1 MQAFALS
8 GAIKVAKS
16 LRQSAHLFFKTGSIR
31 ATSHGSGGVLRFFH
45 PRKSFLA
52 IGRSKLNAELII
64 TVVVAIVAIAAV
76 FWALSYR
83 KTAQLLTEEA
93 RRDAQRIIA
102 DAQKSADSQAK
113 EAVLEAKERALQAST
128 DFEKE
133 ARERR
138 EELKVSERRL
148 QQKEENVDKKLQQL
162 EKREQEVEKR
172 DRGIGDRET
181 QLNTREMELTG
192 LIEEQRHKLE
202 QVAGLTV
209 DQAKA
214 QLIQGIEHEAKLEA
228 AQMMKR
234 IETEATELG
243 HIKAQKIIGMAIQRM
258 ASDYV
263 AENTVSVVDL
273 PSEDM
278 KGRIIGREGRNI
290 RALELATGVDLIVDD
305 TPEAV
310 ILSGFDPIRREVAKI
325 SLERLMADG
334 RIHPARIEEVVEKVR
349 IELEEKLFE
358 EGEAAA
364 FSIGITDIHPEVL
377 KLLGRLRY
385 RTSYGQNVL
394 MHSLEVAQL
403 AALMAVELGVNS
415 EIAKRGGLLHDIGKA
430 IDREMEG
437 THLELGRQVL
447 EKYGERREIIHAME
461 CHHGDYDPTTVEAVL
476 VNAADALS
484 AARPGA
490 RREILENYVHRLE
503 RLEAIADNFEG
514 VTKAFAIQA
523 GRELRIIVNAEK
535 LSDEQS
541 IWLSK
546 DVARRIESE
555 LQYPGQIKV
564 TVIRETRAVDFA
576 K

>member
-1 MQAFALS
+1 LNIIQVLIA
-8 GAIKVAKS
+8 V
-16 LRQSAHLFFKTGSIR
+16 
-31 ATSHGSGGVLRFFH
+31 GVGIV
-45 PRKSFLA
+45 LA
-52 IGRSKLNAELII
+52 IALALIWATVSRKRAE
-64 TVVVAIVAIAAV
+64 
-76 FWALSYR
+76 
-83 KTAQLLTEEA
+83 AQQEEA
-93 RRDAQRIIA
+93 RRTAERIIN
-102 DAQKSADSQAK
+102 DANKQAASRVK
-113 EAVLEAKERALQAST
+113 EADLEAKEKLLQMRSEFDKQAQQ
-128 DFEKE
+128 
-133 ARERR
+133 RR
-138 EELKVSERRL
+138 EEIKVVERRL
-148 QQKEENVDKKLQQL
+148 QQKEENLDKKTQQIDS
-162 EKREQEVEKR
+162 RMAEVEKR
-172 DRGIGDRET
+172 DRSLNDREKRVEGKET
-181 QLNTREMELTG
+181 EL
-192 LIEEQRHKLE
+192 EELVEAQRHKLE

-209 DQAKA
+209 EEAKRE
-214 QLIQGIEHEAKLEA
+214 LIRGIENEAKLEA
-228 AQMMKR
+228 ANIMKR
-234 IETEATELG
+234 IESEATELG
-243 HIKAQKIIGMAIQRM
+243 NQKAKKILGMAIQRM

-310 ILSGFDPIRREVAKI
+310 ILSGFDPIRREIARI
-325 SLERLMADG
+325 SLERLMQDG
-334 RIHPARIEEVVEKVR
+334 RIHPARIEELVDKVR
-349 IELEEKLFE
+349 QELDQKLFE

-364 FSIGITDIHPEVL
+364 FSLGITDIHPEVL

-403 AALMAVELGVNS
+403 AALMAVELGVDDS
-415 EIAKRGGLLHDIGKA
+415 IAKRGGLLHDIGKA

-447 EKYGERREIIHAME
+447 DKYGEKREIIHAME

-503 RLEAIADNFEG
+503 RLEAIANQMEG
-514 VTKAFAIQA
+514 VSKSFAIQA
-523 GRELRIIVNAEK
+523 GRELRIIVNSEK
-535 LSDEQS
+535 ISDEQS

-546 DVARRIESE
+546 DVARKIESE

-564 TVIRETRAVDFA
+564 TVIREMRTVEYA

>member
-1 MQAFALS
+1 MNIIQIVIAIGAGIAIAVVLS
-8 GAIKVAKS
+8 LIWAAVYRKRAHAQ
-16 LRQSAHLFFKTGSIR
+16 LAEARQSG
-31 ATSHGSGGVLRFFH
+31 
-45 PRKSFLA
+45 
-52 IGRSKLNAELII
+52 E
-64 TVVVAIVAIAAV
+64 
-76 FWALSYR
+76 
-83 KTAQLLTEEA
+83 
-93 RRDAQRIIA
+93 RIIE
-102 DAQKSADSQAK
+102 DARKQASARVK
-113 EAVLEAKERALQAST
+113 EADLEAKEKLLQMRSEF
-128 DFEKE
+128 DRQSQKSRDEIKS
-133 ARERR
+133 
-138 EELKVSERRL
+138 VERRL
-148 QQKEENVDKKLQQL
+148 QQKEETLDKKTQQIDS
-162 EKREQEVEKR
+162 RIAEVEKR
-172 DRGIGDRET
+172 DRAVGDREKRVEAKET
-181 QLNTREMELTG
+181 ELDA
-192 LIEEQRHKLE
+192 LVEEQRHKLE
-202 QVAGLTV
+202 QVAGLTA
-209 DQAKA
+209 DEAKRE
-214 QLIQGIEHEAKLEA
+214 LIRGIENEAKLEA
-228 AQMMKR
+228 ANIIKR
-234 IETEATELG
+234 IESEATELG
-243 HIKAQKIIGMAIQRM
+243 NQKAKKILGMAIQRM

-310 ILSGFDPIRREVAKI
+310 ILSGFDPIRREIARI
-325 SLERLMADG
+325 SLERLMQDG
-334 RIHPARIEEVVEKVR
+334 RIHPARIEELVEKVR
-349 IELEEKLFE
+349 QELDQKLFE

-364 FSIGITDIHPEVL
+364 FSLGLTDINPEVL

-394 MHSLEVAQL
+394 VHSLEVAQL
-403 AALMAVELGVNS
+403 AALMAVELGVNDT
-415 EIAKRGGLLHDIGKA
+415 IAKRGGLLHDIGKA

-447 EKYGERREIIHAME
+447 EKYGEKREIIHAME

-503 RLEAIADNFEG
+503 RLEAIANQMDG
-514 VTKAFAIQA
+514 VSKSFAIQA

-535 LSDEQS
+535 ITDEQS

-546 DVARRIESE
+546 DVARKIESE

-564 TVIRETRAVDFA
+564 TVIREMRATEYA

>member
-1 MQAFALS
+1 LSINSYVIAVLIGIVGAF
-8 GAIKVAKS
+8 
-16 LRQSAHLFFKTGSIR
+16 
-31 ATSHGSGGVLRFFH
+31 VL
-45 PRKSFLA
+45 
-52 IGRSKLNAELII
+52 
-64 TVVVAIVAIAAV
+64 AAV
-76 FWALSYR
+76 WAVISR
-83 KTAQLLTEEA
+83 KRGAALLDEA
-93 RRDAQRIIA
+93 RRNADRILEDAR
-102 DAQKSADSQAK
+102 KSAESKSK
-113 EAVLEAKERALQAST
+113 EADLEVKEKLLQMRS
-128 DFEKE
+128 DFDRKSQQ
-133 ARERR
+133 RND
-138 EELKVSERRL
+138 ELKVSERRL
-148 QQKEENVDKKLQQL
+148 QQKEENLDKKTQQL
-162 EKREQEVEKR
+162 DTRMAEVEKR
-172 DRGIGDRET
+172 DKAIGEREKT
-181 QLNTREMELTG
+181 LEKREGELG
-192 LIEEQRHKLE
+192 ELIEAQRHKLE
-202 QVAGLTV
+202 QVAGLTMEE
-209 DQAKA
+209 AKRE
-214 QLIQGIEHEAKLEA
+214 LIRGIENDAKLEA
-228 AQMMKR
+228 AQIIKR
-234 IETEATELG
+234 IETEANEQG
-243 HIKAQKIIGMAIQRM
+243 HLKARKILGMAIQRM

-310 ILSGFDPIRREVAKI
+310 ILSGFDPIRREIARI
-325 SLERLMADG
+325 SLERLMQDG
-334 RIHPARIEEVVEKVR
+334 RIHPARIEELVEKVR
-349 IELEEKLFE
+349 QELDQKLFE

-364 FSIGITDIHPEVL
+364 FSLGITDIHPEVL
-377 KLLGRLRY
+377 RLLGRLRY

-403 AALMAVELGVNS
+403 AALMAIELGVNDT
-415 EIAKRGGLLHDIGKA
+415 IAKRGGLLHDIGKA

-447 EKYGERREIIHAME
+447 EKYDEKREIIHAME

-503 RLEAIADNFEG
+503 RLESIANSMDG
-514 VTKAFAIQA
+514 VSKSFAIQA

-535 LSDEQS
+535 ITDEQS

-546 DVARRIESE
+546 DVARKIEAE

-564 TVIRETRAVDFA
+564 TVIREMRAVDYA

>member
-1 MQAFALS
+1 L
-8 GAIKVAKS
+8 GI
-16 LRQSAHLFFKTGSIR
+16 TE
-31 ATSHGSGGVLRFFH
+31 VL
-45 PRKSFLA
+45 
-52 IGRSKLNAELII
+52 
-64 TVVVAIVAIAAV
+64 IAAGV
-76 FWALSYR
+76 GIVLAVILALVWAAISR
-83 KTAQLLTEEA
+83 KRTTAQVEETRHAAERILEDANKQAAA
-93 RRDAQRIIA
+93 RV
-102 DAQKSADSQAK
+102 K
-113 EAVLEAKERALQAST
+113 EADLEAKEKLLQMRS
-128 DFEKE
+128 DFDRKSQQSRDEIKAVEK
-133 ARERR
+133 
-138 EELKVSERRL
+138 RL
-148 QQKEENVDKKLQQL
+148 QQKEEGLDKKTQQVESRIAEVEARDRSL
-162 EKREQEVEKR
+162 NGREKRVEE
-172 DRGIGDRET
+172 RET
-181 QLNTREMELTG
+181 ELG
-192 LIEEQRHKLE
+192 ELIEAQRHRLE
-202 QVAGLTV
+202 QVAGLTA
-209 DQAKA
+209 DEAKRE
-214 QLIQGIEHEAKLEA
+214 LIRGIENEAKLEA
-228 AQMMKR
+228 AHIMKR
-234 IETEATELG
+234 IETEAAELG
-243 HIKAQKIIGMAIQRM
+243 NQKAKKILGMAIQRM

-310 ILSGFDPIRREVAKI
+310 ILSGFDPIRREVARI
-325 SLERLMADG
+325 SLERLMQDG
-334 RIHPARIEEVVEKVR
+334 RIHPARIEELVEKVR
-349 IELEEKLFE
+349 QELDQKLFE

-364 FSIGITDIHPEVL
+364 FSLGITDVHPEVL

-394 MHSLEVAQL
+394 VHSLEVAQL
-403 AALMAVELGVNS
+403 AALMAVELGVNDT
-415 EIAKRGGLLHDIGKA
+415 IAKRGGLLHDIGKA

-447 EKYGERREIIHAME
+447 EKYGEKREIIHAME

-503 RLEAIADNFEG
+503 RLESIANQMEG
-514 VTKAFAIQA
+514 VSKSFAIQA
-523 GRELRIIVNAEK
+523 GRELRIIVNSEK
-535 LSDEQS
+535 ISDEQS

-546 DVARRIESE
+546 DVARKIESE

-564 TVIRETRAVDFA
+564 TVIREMRATEYA

>member
-1 MQAFALS
+1 MNDIVIS
-8 GAIKVAKS
+8 V
-16 LRQSAHLFFKTGSIR
+16 
-31 ATSHGSGGVLRFFH
+31 
-45 PRKSFLA
+45 A
-52 IGRSKLNAELII
+52 IG
-64 TVVVAIVAIAAV
+64 VVGAV
-76 FWALSYR
+76 VLAVLWSMVYR
-83 KTAQLLTEEA
+83 KRAEAQLEES
-93 RRDAQRIIA
+93 RRTAQRILE
-102 DAQKSADSQAK
+102 DANKSAASRVK
-113 EAVLEAKERALQAST
+113 EADLEAKEKMLSLRTEFDKQSQLR
-128 DFEKE
+128 K
-133 ARERR
+133 
-138 EELKVSERRL
+138 EELKVAEKRL
-148 QQKEENVDKKLQQL
+148 QQKEENVDKKTQQIDS
-162 EKREQEVEKR
+162 RIGEVEKR
-172 DRGIGDRET
+172 DRGVGEREKKVEDRE
-181 QLNTREMELTG
+181 NELST
-192 LIEEQRHKLE
+192 LISDQRHKLE
-202 QVAGLTV
+202 QVAGLTA
-209 DQAKA
+209 DQAKSD
-214 QLIQGIEHEAKLEA
+214 LIRGIENEAKLEA
-228 AQMMKR
+228 ANIIKR
-234 IETEATELG
+234 IESEATEFG
-243 HIKAQKIIGMAIQRM
+243 QVRAQKILGMAIQRM

-310 ILSGFDPIRREVAKI
+310 ILSGFDPIRREIARI
-325 SLERLMADG
+325 SLERLMQDG
-334 RIHPARIEEVVEKVR
+334 RIHPARIEELVEKVR
-349 IELEEKLFE
+349 GELDQKLFE

-364 FSIGITDIHPEVL
+364 FSLGITDIHPEVL

-394 MHSLEVAQL
+394 VHSLEVSQL
-403 AALMAVELGVNS
+403 AALMAVELGVNDT
-415 EIAKRGGLLHDIGKA
+415 IAKRGGLLHDIGKA

-447 EKYGERREIIHAME
+447 EKYGEKREIIHAME

-503 RLEAIADNFEG
+503 RLEAIANSMEG
-514 VTKAFAIQA
+514 VHKSFAIQA

-535 LSDEQS
+535 ITDEQS

-546 DVARRIESE
+546 DVARKIEAE

-564 TVIRETRAVDFA
+564 TVIREMRTVEYA

>member
-1 MQAFALS
+1 VVIGVVGALALAWLWRVVYFKRAQAVLDE
-8 GAIKVAKS
+8 AKRNGDR
-16 LRQSAHLFFKTGSIR
+16 LMEDA
-31 ATSHGSGGVLRFFH
+31 
-45 PRKSFLA
+45 RKQ
-52 IGRSKLNAELII
+52 AESR
-64 TVVVAIVAIAAV
+64 V
-76 FWALSYR
+76 
-83 KTAQLLTEEA
+83 
-93 RRDAQRIIA
+93 
-102 DAQKSADSQAK
+102 K
-113 EAVLEAKERALQAST
+113 EADLEAKEKRLQAQS
-128 DFEKE
+128 DFDRQ
-133 ARERR
+133 AQQRR
-138 EELKVSERRL
+138 EEMKNSERRL
-148 QQKEENVDKKLQQL
+148 QQKEENLDKKTQQV
-162 EKREQEVEKR
+162 ESRTAEVEKR
-172 DRGIGDRET
+172 DRSLNDREKSVEK
-181 QLNTREMELTG
+181 REGELTAV
-192 LIEEQRHKLE
+192 IEEQRHKLE
-202 QVAGLTV
+202 QISGLTV
-209 DQAKA
+209 DQAK
-214 QLIQGIEHEAKLEA
+214 LELTRGIENEAKLEA
-228 AQMMKR
+228 AQIVKR

-243 HIKAQKIIGMAIQRM
+243 NLKARKILGMAIQRM

-310 ILSGFDPIRREVAKI
+310 ILSGFDPIRREIARI
-325 SLERLMADG
+325 SLERLMQDG
-334 RIHPARIEEVVEKVR
+334 RIHPARIEELVDKVR
-349 IELEEKLFE
+349 QELDQKLFE

-364 FSIGITDIHPEVL
+364 FSLGITDLHPEVL

-394 MHSLEVAQL
+394 VHSLEVAQL
-403 AALMAVELGVNS
+403 AALMAVELGVNDG
-415 EIAKRGGLLHDIGKA
+415 IAKRGGLLHDIGKA

-447 EKYGERREIIHAME
+447 DKYGEKREIIHAME
-461 CHHGDYDPTTVEAVL
+461 CHHGDYDPTTVEAIL

-503 RLEAIADNFEG
+503 RLESIANQMEG
-514 VTKAFAIQA
+514 VSKSFAIQA

-535 LSDEQS
+535 IGDEQA

-546 DVARRIESE
+546 DVARKIESE

-564 TVIRETRAVDFA
+564 TVIREMRAVDYA

>member
-1 MQAFALS
+1 L
-8 GAIKVAKS
+8 G
-16 LRQSAHLFFKTGSIR
+16 
-31 ATSHGSGGVLRFFH
+31 
-45 PRKSFLA
+45 
-52 IGRSKLNAELII
+52 I
-64 TVVVAIVAIAAV
+64 TEILIAAGV
-76 FWALSYR
+76 GIVLAVVLALIWAAISR
-83 KTAQLLTEEA
+83 KRTTAQVEETRHAAERILEDANKQAAA
-93 RRDAQRIIA
+93 RV
-102 DAQKSADSQAK
+102 K
-113 EAVLEAKERALQAST
+113 EADLEAKEKLLQMRS
-128 DFEKE
+128 DFDRKSQQSRDEIKAVEK
-133 ARERR
+133 
-138 EELKVSERRL
+138 RL
-148 QQKEENVDKKLQQL
+148 QQKEEGLDKKTQQVESRIAEVEARDRNL
-162 EKREQEVEKR
+162 NGREKRVEE
-172 DRGIGDRET
+172 RET
-181 QLNTREMELTG
+181 ELDE
-192 LIEEQRHKLE
+192 LIEAQRHRLE
-202 QVAGLTV
+202 QVAGLTA
-209 DQAKA
+209 DEAKRE
-214 QLIQGIEHEAKLEA
+214 LIRGIENEAKLEA
-228 AQMMKR
+228 AHIMKR
-234 IETEATELG
+234 IETEAAELG
-243 HIKAQKIIGMAIQRM
+243 NQKAKKILGMAIQRM

-310 ILSGFDPIRREVAKI
+310 ILSGFDPIRREVARI
-325 SLERLMADG
+325 SLERLMQDG
-334 RIHPARIEEVVEKVR
+334 RIHPARIEELVEKVR
-349 IELEEKLFE
+349 QELDQKLFE

-364 FSIGITDIHPEVL
+364 FSLGITDVHPEVL

-394 MHSLEVAQL
+394 VHSLEVAQL
-403 AALMAVELGVNS
+403 AALMAVELGVNDT
-415 EIAKRGGLLHDIGKA
+415 IAKRGGLLHDIGKA

-447 EKYGERREIIHAME
+447 EKYGEKREIIHAME

-503 RLEAIADNFEG
+503 RLESIANQMEG
-514 VTKAFAIQA
+514 VSKSFAIQA
-523 GRELRIIVNAEK
+523 GRELRIIVNSEK
-535 LSDEQS
+535 ISDEQS

-546 DVARRIESE
+546 DVARKIESE

-564 TVIRETRAVDFA
+564 TVIREMRATEYA

>member
-1 MQAFALS
+1 MTILIAVLIGVGAVILGALW
-8 GAIKVAKS
+8 
-16 LRQSAHLFFKTGSIR
+16 
-31 ATSHGSGGVLRFFH
+31 GV
-45 PRKSFLA
+45 
-52 IGRSKLNAELII
+52 
-64 TVVVAIVAIAAV
+64 V
-76 FWALSYR
+76 YR
-83 KTAQLLTEEA
+83 KRAEVQLAEA
-93 RRDAQRIIA
+93 RRTAERILEDAR
-102 DAQKSADSQAK
+102 KSAESKVK
-113 EAVLEAKERALQAST
+113 EADLEAKEKLLSMRSEFDRQSQVRK
-128 DFEKE
+128 DEIKVVEK
-133 ARERR
+133 
-138 EELKVSERRL
+138 RL
-148 QQKEENVDKKLQQL
+148 QQKEETLDKRTQQV
-162 EKREQEVEKR
+162 ESRSGEIEKR
-172 DRGIGDRET
+172 DRSLGDREKAVEG
-181 QLNTREMELTG
+181 RETELSAV
-192 LIEEQRHKLE
+192 IEDQRHKLE
-202 QVAGLTV
+202 QISGLTV
-209 DQAKA
+209 EQAKTE
-214 QLIQGIEHEAKLEA
+214 LIRGIENEAKIDA
-228 AQMMKR
+228 AHIIKR
-234 IETEATELG
+234 IETEAVELG
-243 HIKAQKIIGMAIQRM
+243 TQKARKILGMAIQRM

-310 ILSGFDPIRREVAKI
+310 ILSGFDPIRREIARI
-325 SLERLMADG
+325 SLERLMQDG
-334 RIHPARIEEVVEKVR
+334 RIHPARIEELVEKVR
-349 IELEEKLFE
+349 QELDQKLFE

-364 FSIGITDIHPEVL
+364 FSLGITDIHPEVL

-394 MHSLEVAQL
+394 VHSLEVSQL
-403 AALMAVELGVNS
+403 AALMAVELGVNDT
-415 EIAKRGGLLHDIGKA
+415 IAKRGGLLHDIGKA

-447 EKYGERREIIHAME
+447 EKYGEKREIIHAME

-503 RLEAIADNFEG
+503 RLEGIANAMEG
-514 VTKAFAIQA
+514 VQKSFAIQA

-535 LSDEQS
+535 ITDEQS

-546 DVARRIESE
+546 DVARKIESE

-564 TVIRETRAVDFA
+564 TVIREMRAVDYA

>member
-1 MQAFALS
+1 MNLLQVVIAVGVGIVLAVALALS
-8 GAIKVAKS
+8 WAAI
-16 LRQSAHLFFKTGSIR
+16 
-31 ATSHGSGGVLRFFH
+31 
-45 PRKSFLA
+45 
-52 IGRSKLNAELII
+52 
-64 TVVVAIVAIAAV
+64 
-76 FWALSYR
+76 YR
-83 KTAQLLTEEA
+83 KRAQAQVDEA
-93 RRDAQRIIA
+93 KA
-102 DAQKSADSQAK
+102 SADRIVNDATKQAASRVK
-113 EAVLEAKERALQAST
+113 EADLEAKEKLLQMRSEFDKQAQV
-128 DFEKE
+128 
-133 ARERR
+133 RR
-138 EELKVSERRL
+138 EEMKNSERRL
-148 QQKEENVDKKLQQL
+148 QQKEENLDKKTQQV
-162 EKREQEVEKR
+162 ESRIAEVEKR
-172 DRGIGDRET
+172 DRSLNDREKRVEA
-181 QLNTREMELTG
+181 RETELDD
-192 LIEEQRHKLE
+192 LIEAQRHKLE

-209 DQAKA
+209 EEAKRE
-214 QLIQGIEHEAKLEA
+214 LIRGIENEARLEA
-228 AQMMKR
+228 ANIMKR
-234 IETEATELG
+234 IESEATELG
-243 HIKAQKIIGMAIQRM
+243 NQKAKKILGMAIQRM

-310 ILSGFDPIRREVAKI
+310 ILSGFDPIRREIARI
-325 SLERLMADG
+325 SLERLMQDG
-334 RIHPARIEEVVEKVR
+334 RIHPARIEELVEKVR
-349 IELEEKLFE
+349 QELDQKLFE

-364 FSIGITDIHPEVL
+364 FSIGITDLHPELL

-394 MHSLEVAQL
+394 VHSLEVAQL
-403 AALMAVELGVNS
+403 AALMAVELGVNDT
-415 EIAKRGGLLHDIGKA
+415 IAKRGGLLHDIGKA

-447 EKYGERREIIHAME
+447 EKYGEKRDIIHAME

-503 RLEAIADNFEG
+503 RLESIANSMDG
-514 VTKAFAIQA
+514 VSKSFAIQA
-523 GRELRIIVNAEK
+523 GRELRIIVNSEK
-535 LSDEQS
+535 ITDEQS

-546 DVARRIESE
+546 DVARKIESE

-564 TVIRETRAVDFA
+564 TVIREMRATEYA

>member
-1 MQAFALS
+1 MDIIQIL
-8 GAIKVAKS
+8 I
-16 LRQSAHLFFKTGSIR
+16 
-31 ATSHGSGGVLRFFH
+31 
-45 PRKSFLA
+45 A
-52 IGRSKLNAELII
+52 IGVGLALA
-64 TVVVAIVAIAAV
+64 VVLALVWSAI
-76 FWALSYR
+76 YR
-83 KTAQLLTEEA
+83 KRAEAQVAEA
-93 RRDAQRIIA
+93 RVTADRIVDDA
-102 DAQKSADSQAK
+102 KKQAASHVK
-113 EAVLEAKERALQAST
+113 EADLEAKEKLLQMRSEFDKQAQQ
-128 DFEKE
+128 
-133 ARERR
+133 RR
-138 EELKVSERRL
+138 EEIKVVERRL
-148 QQKEENVDKKLQQL
+148 QQKEEALDKKTSQV
-162 EKREQEVEKR
+162 ESRIAEVEKR
-172 DRGIGDRET
+172 DKAIDQREKSVSAKE
-181 QLNTREMELTG
+181 NELQE
-192 LIEEQRHKLE
+192 LIEAQRHKLE

-209 DQAKA
+209 EEAKRE
-214 QLIQGIEHEAKLEA
+214 LIRGIENEAKLEA
-228 AQMMKR
+228 ANIMKR
-234 IETEATELG
+234 IESEATELG
-243 HIKAQKIIGMAIQRM
+243 NQKAKKILGMAIQRM

-310 ILSGFDPIRREVAKI
+310 ILSGFDPIRREIARI
-325 SLERLMADG
+325 SLERLMQDG
-334 RIHPARIEEVVEKVR
+334 RIHPARIEELVEKVR
-349 IELEEKLFE
+349 QELDQKLFE

-364 FSIGITDIHPEVL
+364 FSLGITDVHPEVL

-394 MHSLEVAQL
+394 VHSLEVAQL
-403 AALMAVELGVNS
+403 AALMAVELGVNDT
-415 EIAKRGGLLHDIGKA
+415 IAKRGGLLHDIGKA

-447 EKYGERREIIHAME
+447 EKYGEKREVIHAME

-503 RLEAIADNFEG
+503 RLESIANSMDG
-514 VTKAFAIQA
+514 VSKSFAIQA
-523 GRELRIIVNAEK
+523 GRELRIIVNSEK
-535 LSDEQS
+535 ITDEQS

-546 DVARRIESE
+546 DVARKIESE

-564 TVIRETRAVDFA
+564 TVIREMRATEYA

>member
-1 MQAFALS
+1 LIEILMAVVIGVV
-8 GAIKVAKS
+8 GAVI
-16 LRQSAHLFFKTGSIR
+16 
-31 ATSHGSGGVLRFFH
+31 
-45 PRKSFLA
+45 LA
-52 IGRSKLNAELII
+52 GI
-64 TVVVAIVAIAAV
+64 
-76 FWALSYR
+76 WALVYR
-83 KTAQLLTEEA
+83 KRGEAQIQESRRTAE
-93 RRDAQRIIA
+93 RIIE
-102 DAQKSADSQAK
+102 DSQKSAAARLK
-113 EAVLEAKERALQAST
+113 EAELETKEKLLQMRSEFDRQAQQ
-128 DFEKE
+128 
-133 ARERR
+133 RR
-138 EELKVSERRL
+138 EEMKNSERRL
-148 QQKEENVDKKLQQL
+148 QQKEENLDKKTQQL
-162 EKREQEVEKR
+162 DSRMAEVESR
-172 DRGIGDRET
+172 DRGIA
-181 QLNTREMELTG
+181 TREKQVELREEELVK
-192 LIEEQRHKLE
+192 LIEDQRHKLE
-202 QVAGLTV
+202 QISGLTV
-209 DQAKA
+209 EQAKLE
-214 QLIQGIEHEAKLEA
+214 LIRGIENEAKLEA
-228 AQMMKR
+228 AHIIKR

-243 HIKAQKIIGMAIQRM
+243 NQRARKILGMAIQRM

-310 ILSGFDPIRREVAKI
+310 ILSGFDPIRREVARI
-325 SLERLMADG
+325 SLERLMQDG
-334 RIHPARIEEVVEKVR
+334 RIHPARIEELVEKVR
-349 IELEEKLFE
+349 QELDQKLFE

-364 FSIGITDIHPEVL
+364 FSLGITDIHPEVL
-377 KLLGRLRY
+377 RLLGRLRY

-403 AALMAVELGVNS
+403 AALMAVELGVNDT
-415 EIAKRGGLLHDIGKA
+415 IAKRGGLLHDIGKA

-447 EKYGERREIIHAME
+447 DKYGEKRDIIHAME

-503 RLEAIADNFEG
+503 RLESIANSMEG
-514 VTKAFAIQA
+514 VSKSFAIQA

-535 LSDEQS
+535 ISDEQS

-546 DVARRIESE
+546 DVARKIESE

-564 TVIRETRAVDFA
+564 TVIREMRAVDYA

>member
-1 MQAFALS
+1 VNTTET
-8 GAIKVAKS
+8 IV
-16 LRQSAHLFFKTGSIR
+16 I
-31 ATSHGSGGVLRFFH
+31 
-45 PRKSFLA
+45 
-52 IGRSKLNAELII
+52 II
-64 TVVVAIVAIAAV
+64 TGALIGAVALAALWRIV
-76 FWALSYR
+76 YR
-83 KTAQLLTEEA
+83 KRAETQLEEA
-93 RRDAQRIIA
+93 RRNADRIIEDGRKA
-102 DAQKSADSQAK
+102 AEAKVK
-113 EAVLEAKERALQAST
+113 EADLEAKEKLLQMRS
-128 DFEKE
+128 DFDRQ
-133 ARERR
+133 AQQRR
-138 EELKVSERRL
+138 EEMKNSERRL
-148 QQKEENVDKKLQQL
+148 QQKEENLDRKTQQIEGRL
-162 EKREQEVEKR
+162 AEVEKR
-172 DRGIGDRET
+172 DRAIGDREKGVE
-181 QLNTREMELTG
+181 QRESELTA
-192 LIEEQRHKLE
+192 LIEDQRRKLE
-202 QVAGLTV
+202 QISGLTV
-209 DQAKA
+209 EQAK
-214 QLIQGIEHEAKLEA
+214 QELIRGIENEAKLEA
-228 AQMMKR
+228 AQIIKR
-234 IETEATELG
+234 IETEAVELG
-243 HIKAQKIIGMAIQRM
+243 NQKARKILGMAMQRM

-310 ILSGFDPIRREVAKI
+310 ILSGFDPIRREIARI
-325 SLERLMADG
+325 SLERLMQDG
-334 RIHPARIEEVVEKVR
+334 RIHPARIEELVDKVR
-349 IELEEKLFE
+349 QELDQKLFE

-364 FSIGITDIHPEVL
+364 FSLGITDIHPEVL

-394 MHSLEVAQL
+394 VHSLEVAQL
-403 AALMAVELGVNS
+403 AALMAVELGVNDT
-415 EIAKRGGLLHDIGKA
+415 IAKRGGLLHDIGKA

-447 EKYGERREIIHAME
+447 DKYGEKREIIHAME

-503 RLEAIADNFEG
+503 RLEGIANAMDG
-514 VTKAFAIQA
+514 VSKSFAIQA

-535 LSDEQS
+535 IGDEQA

-546 DVARRIESE
+546 DVARKIESE

-564 TVIRETRAVDFA
+564 TVIREMRAVDYA

>member
-1 MQAFALS
+1 LDFTVQVLIAVGAGIVLAVVLAL
-8 GAIKVAKS
+8 VW
-16 LRQSAHLFFKTGSIR
+16 
-31 ATSHGSGGVLRFFH
+31 ATIN
-45 PRKSFLA
+45 RK
-52 IGRSKLNAELII
+52 R
-64 TVVVAIVAIAAV
+64 VD
-76 FWALSYR
+76 
-83 KTAQLLTEEA
+83 AQLSEA
-93 RRDAQRIIA
+93 KASAERLIEDA
-102 DAQKSADSQAK
+102 KKQAASRVK
-113 EAVLEAKERALQAST
+113 EADLEAKEKLLQMRS
-128 DFEKE
+128 DFDKQ
-133 ARERR
+133 AQQRR
-138 EELKVSERRL
+138 DEIKVVERRL
-148 QQKEENVDKKLQQL
+148 QQKEEALDKKTLQV
-162 EKREQEVEKR
+162 ESRVAEVEKR
-172 DRGIGDRET
+172 DRSLNDREKRVEG
-181 QLNTREMELTG
+181 RETELDE
-192 LIEEQRHKLE
+192 LVEAQRHKLE

-209 DQAKA
+209 EEAKRE
-214 QLIQGIEHEAKLEA
+214 LIRGIENEARLEA
-228 AQMMKR
+228 ANIMKR
-234 IETEATELG
+234 IESEATELG
-243 HIKAQKIIGMAIQRM
+243 NQKAKKILGMAIQRM

-310 ILSGFDPIRREVAKI
+310 ILSGFDPIRREIARI
-325 SLERLMADG
+325 SLERLMQDG
-334 RIHPARIEEVVEKVR
+334 RIHPARIEELVEKVR
-349 IELEEKLFE
+349 QELDQKLFE

-364 FSIGITDIHPEVL
+364 FSIGITDLHPELL

-394 MHSLEVAQL
+394 VHSLEVAQL
-403 AALMAVELGVNS
+403 AALMAVELGVNDT
-415 EIAKRGGLLHDIGKA
+415 IAKRGGLLHDIGKA

-447 EKYGERREIIHAME
+447 EKYGEKRDIIHAME

-503 RLEAIADNFEG
+503 RLESIANAMDG
-514 VTKAFAIQA
+514 VSKSFAIQA
-523 GRELRIIVNAEK
+523 GRELRIIVNSEK
-535 LSDEQS
+535 ISDEQS

-546 DVARRIESE
+546 DVARKIESE

-564 TVIRETRAVDFA
+564 TVIREMRATEFA

>member
-1 MQAFALS
+1 LEILTAIL
-8 GAIKVAKS
+8 GAI
-16 LRQSAHLFFKTGSIR
+16 
-31 ATSHGSGGVLRFFH
+31 
-45 PRKSFLA
+45 
-52 IGRSKLNAELII
+52 IG
-64 TVVVAIVAIAAV
+64 AIVISLIWGVVQRKRSAV
-76 FWALSYR
+76 QLAE
-83 KTAQLLTEEA
+83 AQKHAERIVEDAKKSAEA
-93 RRDAQRIIA
+93 RL
-102 DAQKSADSQAK
+102 K
-113 EAVLEAKERALQAST
+113 EANLEAKEKMLQARSEF
-128 DFEKE
+128 DKKSN
-133 ARERR
+133 ERR
-138 EELKVSERRL
+138 EELKAVEGRL
-148 QQKEENVDKKLQQL
+148 QQKEENVDRKTQQI
-162 EKREQEVEKR
+162 EKRESDLDNREKTAGQTKKALEEREQELAQIM
-172 DRGIGDRET
+172 DD
-181 QLNTREMELTG
+181 
-192 LIEEQRHKLE
+192 QRRRLE
-202 QVAGLTV
+202 QISGLTV
-209 DQAKA
+209 DEAKK
-214 QLIQGIEHEAKLEA
+214 QLIHGIENEAKLEA
-228 AQMMKR
+228 AHIMKR
-234 IETEATELG
+234 IETEANELG

-273 PSEDM
+273 PSDDM

-310 ILSGFDPIRREVAKI
+310 ILSGFDPIRREVARI
-325 SLERLMADG
+325 SLERLMQDG
-334 RIHPARIEEVVEKVR
+334 RIHPARIEEIVDKVR
-349 IELEEKLFE
+349 LELDQKLFE

-364 FSIGITDIHPEVL
+364 FSLGITDIHPEVL

-394 MHSLEVAQL
+394 VHSLEVAQL
-403 AALMAVELGVNS
+403 AALMALELGVNQ
-415 EIAKRGGLLHDIGKA
+415 EIAKRGGLLHDIGKS

-447 EKYGERREIIHAME
+447 EKYGERREVIHAME

-503 RLEAIADNFEG
+503 RLESIADNFEG
-514 VTKAFAIQA
+514 VNKAFAIQA

-564 TVIRETRAVDFA
+564 TVIRETRAVDYA

>member
-1 MQAFALS
+1 MDLIQVLIAAGVGIVLAVVLALVW
-8 GAIKVAKS
+8 GAISRKRAEAQVAET
-16 LRQSAHLFFKTGSIR
+16 RQAAERILDD
-31 ATSHGSGGVLRFFH
+31 A
-45 PRKSFLA
+45 RKQ
-52 IGRSKLNAELII
+52 
-64 TVVVAIVAIAAV
+64 AA
-76 FWALSYR
+76 
-83 KTAQLLTEEA
+83 A
-93 RRDAQRIIA
+93 RV
-102 DAQKSADSQAK
+102 K
-113 EAVLEAKERALQAST
+113 EADLEAKEKLLQMRS
-128 DFEKE
+128 DFDKKSQQSRDEIKAVEK
-133 ARERR
+133 
-138 EELKVSERRL
+138 RL
-148 QQKEENVDKKLQQL
+148 QQKEESLDKKTLQV
-162 EKREQEVEKR
+162 EARIAEVEKR
-172 DRGIGDRET
+172 DKGLGDREKRVEA
-181 QLNTREMELTG
+181 RETELDE
-192 LIEEQRHKLE
+192 LIEAQRHRLE

-209 DQAKA
+209 EEAKRE
-214 QLIQGIEHEAKLEA
+214 LIRGIENEAKLEA
-228 AQMMKR
+228 ANIIKR
-234 IETEATELG
+234 IESEATELG
-243 HIKAQKIIGMAIQRM
+243 NQKAKKILGMAIQRM

-310 ILSGFDPIRREVAKI
+310 ILSGFDPIRREVARI
-325 SLERLMADG
+325 SLERLMQDG
-334 RIHPARIEEVVEKVR
+334 RIHPARIEELVEKVR
-349 IELEEKLFE
+349 QELDQKLFE

-364 FSIGITDIHPEVL
+364 FSLGITDVHPEVL

-394 MHSLEVAQL
+394 VHSLEVAQL
-403 AALMAVELGVNS
+403 AALMAVELGVNDT
-415 EIAKRGGLLHDIGKA
+415 IAKRGGLLHDIGKA

-447 EKYGERREIIHAME
+447 EKYGEKREVIHAME

-503 RLEAIADNFEG
+503 RLESIANQMDG
-514 VTKAFAIQA
+514 VSKSFAIQA
-523 GRELRIIVNAEK
+523 GRELRIIVNSEK
-535 LSDEQS
+535 ISDEQS

-546 DVARRIESE
+546 DVARKIESE

-564 TVIRETRAVDFA
+564 TVIREMRATEYA

>member
-1 MQAFALS
+1 MITTILIGVVAGVIA
-8 GAIKVAKS
+8 GAITA
-16 LRQSAHLFFKTGSIR
+16 A
-31 ATSHGSGGVLRFFH
+31 
-45 PRKSFLA
+45 LA
-52 IGRSKLNAELII
+52 W
-64 TVVVAIVAIAAV
+64 AAV
-76 FWALSYR
+76 YR
-83 KTAQLLTEEA
+83 KRGEAQVEEA
-93 RRDAQRIIA
+93 RR
-102 DAQKSADSQAK
+102 SADRIVEDARKQAEARVK
-113 EAVLEAKERALQAST
+113 EADLEAKEKLLQMRS
-128 DFEKE
+128 DFDRK
-133 ARERR
+133 AQERR
-138 EELKVSERRL
+138 DEMKKSEQRL
-148 QQKEENVDKKLQQL
+148 QQKEENLDKKTAQL
-162 EKREQEVEKR
+162 DSRMGEVEKR
-172 DRGIGDRET
+172 DRSLNEREKKIES
-181 QLNTREMELTG
+181 RENELEE
-192 LIEEQRHKLE
+192 LIEGQRHKLE

-209 DQAKA
+209 EEAKKE
-214 QLIQGIEHEAKLEA
+214 LIRGIENDAKLEA
-228 AQMMKR
+228 AQIIKR
-234 IETEATELG
+234 IETEANELG
-243 HIKAQKIIGMAIQRM
+243 HLKAKKILGMAIQRM

-310 ILSGFDPIRREVAKI
+310 ILSGFDPIRREIARI
-325 SLERLMADG
+325 SLERLMQDG
-334 RIHPARIEEVVEKVR
+334 RIHPARIEELVEKVR
-349 IELEEKLFE
+349 QELDQKLFE

-364 FSIGITDIHPEVL
+364 FSLGITDIHPEVL

-394 MHSLEVAQL
+394 VHSLEVAQL
-403 AALMAVELGVNS
+403 AALMAVELGVNDT
-415 EIAKRGGLLHDIGKA
+415 IAKRGGLLHDIGKA

-447 EKYGERREIIHAME
+447 DKYGEKREVIHAME

-503 RLEAIADNFEG
+503 RLEGIANAMDG
-514 VTKAFAIQA
+514 VSKSFAIQA

-535 LSDEQS
+535 IGDEQA

-546 DVARRIESE
+546 DVARKIESE

-564 TVIRETRAVDFA
+564 TVIREMRATEFA

>member
-1 MQAFALS
+1 LISTTAIVVLIAVVLI
-8 GAIKVAKS
+8 GA
-16 LRQSAHLFFKTGSIR
+16 
-31 ATSHGSGGVLRFFH
+31 
-45 PRKSFLA
+45 A
-52 IGRSKLNAELII
+52 I
-64 TVVVAIVAIAAV
+64 VVAFWRIV
-76 FWALSYR
+76 FR
-83 KTAQLLTEEA
+83 KRAEAQLEEA
-93 RRDAQRIIA
+93 RR
-102 DAQKSADSQAK
+102 SADRLLDDARKAAEAKVK
-113 EAVLEAKERALQAST
+113 EADLEVKEKLLQMRS
-128 DFEKE
+128 DFDRQ
-133 ARERR
+133 AQQRR
-138 EELKVSERRL
+138 EEMKNSERRL
-148 QQKEENVDKKLQQL
+148 QQKEENLDRKTQQIDSRL
-162 EKREQEVEKR
+162 AEVERR
-172 DRGIGDRET
+172 DRTIADREKT
-181 QLNTREMELTG
+181 LEGREAELSA
-192 LIEEQRHKLE
+192 LIEDQRRKLE
-202 QVAGLTV
+202 QISGLTV
-209 DQAKA
+209 EQAK
-214 QLIQGIEHEAKLEA
+214 QELIRGIENEAKIEA
-228 AQMMKR
+228 ANIIKR
-234 IETEATELG
+234 IEAEATELG
-243 HIKAQKIIGMAIQRM
+243 NQKARKILGMAMQRM

-310 ILSGFDPIRREVAKI
+310 ILSGFDPIRREIARI
-325 SLERLMADG
+325 SLERLMQDG
-334 RIHPARIEEVVEKVR
+334 RIHPARIEELVEKVR
-349 IELEEKLFE
+349 QELDQKLFE

-364 FSIGITDIHPEVL
+364 FSLGLTDVHPEVL

-394 MHSLEVAQL
+394 VHSLEVAQL
-403 AALMAVELGVNS
+403 AALMAVELGVNDT
-415 EIAKRGGLLHDIGKA
+415 IAKRGGLLHDIGKA

-447 EKYGERREIIHAME
+447 EKYGEKREVIHAME

-503 RLEAIADNFEG
+503 RLEGIANAMDG
-514 VTKAFAIQA
+514 VSKSFAIQA

-535 LSDEQS
+535 IGDEQA

-546 DVARRIESE
+546 DVARKIESE

-564 TVIRETRAVDFA
+564 TVIREMRAVDYA

>member
-1 MQAFALS
+1 LDLLVSVLVGVAGAVILALLW
-8 GAIKVAKS
+8 AVVYRKRAEAQIAEA
-16 LRQSAHLFFKTGSIR
+16 RQSAERIVDD
-31 ATSHGSGGVLRFFH
+31 A
-45 PRKSFLA
+45 RKS
-52 IGRSKLNAELII
+52 S
-64 TVVVAIVAIAAV
+64 
-76 FWALSYR
+76 
-83 KTAQLLTEEA
+83 EA
-93 RRDAQRIIA
+93 R
-102 DAQKSADSQAK
+102 AK
-113 EAVLEAKERALQAST
+113 ELNLEAKEKLLTLRSEFDKQAQQRR
-128 DFEKE
+128 DEIKVVEK
-133 ARERR
+133 
-138 EELKVSERRL
+138 RL
-148 QQKEENVDKKLQQL
+148 QQKEETVDKKAQQL
-162 EKREQEVEKR
+162 ETRTAEVEQR
-172 DRGIGDRET
+172 DKTLSGREK
-181 QLNTREMELTG
+181 NVERREVELTE
-192 LIEEQRHKLE
+192 LVEAQRHKLE
-202 QVAGLTV
+202 QISGLTIE
-209 DQAKA
+209 QAKNE
-214 QLIQGIEHEAKLEA
+214 LIRGIENEAKLDA
-228 AQMMKR
+228 AHIIKR

-243 HIKAQKIIGMAIQRM
+243 AQKARKIIGMAIQRM

-310 ILSGFDPIRREVAKI
+310 ILSGFDPIRREIARI

-334 RIHPARIEEVVEKVR
+334 RIHPARIEELVDKVR
-349 IELEEKLFE
+349 QELDQKLFE

-364 FSIGITDIHPEVL
+364 FSLGITDIHPELL

-394 MHSLEVAQL
+394 VHSLEVAQL
-403 AALMAVELGVNS
+403 AALMAVELGVNDT
-415 EIAKRGGLLHDIGKA
+415 IAKRGGLLHDIGKA

-447 EKYGERREIIHAME
+447 EKYSEKREVIHAME

-503 RLEAIADNFEG
+503 RLEAIANAMEG
-514 VTKAFAIQA
+514 VSKSFAIQA
-523 GRELRIIVNAEK
+523 GRELRIIVNSEK
-535 LSDEQS
+535 ISDEQS

-546 DVARRIESE
+546 DVARKIESE

-564 TVIRETRAVDFA
+564 TVIREMRAVDYA

>member
-1 MQAFALS
+1 LNT
-8 GAIKVAKS
+8 IV
-16 LRQSAHLFFKTGSIR
+16 
-31 ATSHGSGGVLRFFH
+31 
-45 PRKSFLA
+45 LA
-52 IGRSKLNAELII
+52 ILAG
-64 TVVVAIVAIAAV
+64 IVAGAVSAALMWGV
-76 FWALSYR
+76 VYR
-83 KTAQLLTEEA
+83 KRGEAQLVEA
-93 RRDAQRIIA
+93 RRDAARVVE
-102 DAQKSADSQAK
+102 DARKSAESKLK
-113 EAVLEAKERALQAST
+113 EADLEAKEKLLQMRS
-128 DFEKE
+128 DFDRK
-133 ARERR
+133 AQERR
-138 EELKVSERRL
+138 DEMKKSEQRL
-148 QQKEENVDKKLQQL
+148 QQKEEGLDKKTQQV
-162 EKREQEVEKR
+162 ESRIAEVEKR
-172 DRGIGDRET
+172 DKAIDAREKAVEG
-181 QLNTREMELTG
+181 RESELDEA
-192 LIEEQRHKLE
+192 IEAQSHKLE
-202 QVAGLTV
+202 QISGLTV
-209 DQAKA
+209 EQAK
-214 QLIQGIEHEAKLEA
+214 QELIRGIENDAKLEA
-228 AQMMKR
+228 AQIIKR
-234 IETEATELG
+234 IESEATELG
-243 HIKAQKIIGMAIQRM
+243 TLRARKILGMAIQRM

-310 ILSGFDPIRREVAKI
+310 ILSGFDPIRREIARI
-325 SLERLMADG
+325 SLERLMQDG
-334 RIHPARIEEVVEKVR
+334 RIHPARIEELVEKVR
-349 IELEEKLFE
+349 QELDQKLFE

-364 FSIGITDIHPEVL
+364 FSLGITDIHPEVL
-377 KLLGRLRY
+377 RLLGRLRY

-403 AALMAVELGVNS
+403 AALMAIELGVNDT
-415 EIAKRGGLLHDIGKA
+415 IAKRGGLLHDIGKA

-447 EKYGERREIIHAME
+447 EKYGEKREIIHAME

-503 RLEAIADNFEG
+503 RLEGIANSMEG
-514 VTKAFAIQA
+514 VAKSFAIQA

-535 LSDEQS
+535 IGDEQA

-546 DVARRIESE
+546 DVARKIESE

-564 TVIRETRAVDFA
+564 TVIREMRAVDYA

>member
-1 MQAFALS
+1 LNLLQVVIAVGVGIVLAVALALS
-8 GAIKVAKS
+8 WAAI
-16 LRQSAHLFFKTGSIR
+16 
-31 ATSHGSGGVLRFFH
+31 
-45 PRKSFLA
+45 
-52 IGRSKLNAELII
+52 
-64 TVVVAIVAIAAV
+64 
-76 FWALSYR
+76 YR
-83 KTAQLLTEEA
+83 KRAQAQVDEA
-93 RRDAQRIIA
+93 KA
-102 DAQKSADSQAK
+102 SADRIVNDATKQAASRVK
-113 EAVLEAKERALQAST
+113 EADLEAKEKLLQMRSEFDKQAQV
-128 DFEKE
+128 
-133 ARERR
+133 RR
-138 EELKVSERRL
+138 EEMKNSERRL
-148 QQKEENVDKKLQQL
+148 QQKEENLDKKTQQV
-162 EKREQEVEKR
+162 ESRIAEVEKR
-172 DRGIGDRET
+172 DRSLNDREKRVEA
-181 QLNTREMELTG
+181 RETELDD
-192 LIEEQRHKLE
+192 LIEAQRHKLE

-209 DQAKA
+209 EEAKRE
-214 QLIQGIEHEAKLEA
+214 LIRGIENEARLEA
-228 AQMMKR
+228 ANIMKR
-234 IETEATELG
+234 IESEATELG
-243 HIKAQKIIGMAIQRM
+243 NQKAKKILGMAIQRM

-310 ILSGFDPIRREVAKI
+310 ILSGFDPIRREIARI
-325 SLERLMADG
+325 SLERLMQDG
-334 RIHPARIEEVVEKVR
+334 RIHPARIEELVEKVR
-349 IELEEKLFE
+349 QELDQKLFE

-364 FSIGITDIHPEVL
+364 FSIGITDLHPELL

-394 MHSLEVAQL
+394 VHSLEVAQL
-403 AALMAVELGVNS
+403 AALMAVELGVNDT
-415 EIAKRGGLLHDIGKA
+415 IAKRGGLLHDIGKA

-447 EKYGERREIIHAME
+447 EKYGEKRDIIHAME

-503 RLEAIADNFEG
+503 RLESIANSMDG
-514 VTKAFAIQA
+514 VSKSFAIQA
-523 GRELRIIVNAEK
+523 GRELRIIVNSEK
-535 LSDEQS
+535 ITDEQS

-546 DVARRIESE
+546 DVARKIESE

-564 TVIRETRAVDFA
+564 TVIREMRATEYA

>member
-1 MQAFALS
+1 VLQI
-8 GAIKVAKS
+8 AIA
-16 LRQSAHLFFKTGSIR
+16 
-31 ATSHGSGGVLRFFH
+31 
-45 PRKSFLA
+45 
-52 IGRSKLNAELII
+52 
-64 TVVVAIVAIAAV
+64 VVVGVV
-76 FWALSYR
+76 GALLLAWLWRVVYFKR
-83 KTAQLLTEEA
+83 AQAMLDEA
-93 RRDAQRIIA
+93 RRNGDRLLEDAR
-102 DAQKSADSQAK
+102 KQAESRVK
-113 EAVLEAKERALQAST
+113 EADLEAKEKLLQMRS
-128 DFEKE
+128 DFDRQ
-133 ARERR
+133 AQQRR
-138 EELKVSERRL
+138 EEMKNSERRL
-148 QQKEENVDKKLQQL
+148 QQKEESLDKKTQQVESRIAEVETRDRSL
-162 EKREQEVEKR
+162 NVREKDVEKRES
-172 DRGIGDRET
+172 
-181 QLNTREMELTG
+181 ELTA
-192 LIEEQRHKLE
+192 LIDEQRHKLE
-202 QVAGLTV
+202 QISGLTIE
-209 DQAKA
+209 QAK
-214 QLIQGIEHEAKLEA
+214 QELIRGIENEAKLEA
-228 AQMMKR
+228 AQIVKR

-243 HIKAQKIIGMAIQRM
+243 NLKARKILGMAIQRM

-310 ILSGFDPIRREVAKI
+310 ILSGFDPIRREIARI
-325 SLERLMADG
+325 SLERLMQDG
-334 RIHPARIEEVVEKVR
+334 RIHPARIEELVEKVR
-349 IELEEKLFE
+349 QELDQKLFE

-364 FSIGITDIHPEVL
+364 FSLGITDVHPEVL

-394 MHSLEVAQL
+394 VHSLEVAQL
-403 AALMAVELGVNS
+403 AALMAVELGVNDT
-415 EIAKRGGLLHDIGKA
+415 IAKRGGLLHDIGKA

-447 EKYGERREIIHAME
+447 DKYGEKREIIHAME

-503 RLEAIADNFEG
+503 RLESIANQMEG
-514 VTKAFAIQA
+514 VSKSFAIQA

-535 LSDEQS
+535 IGDEQA

-546 DVARRIESE
+546 DVARKIESE

-564 TVIRETRAVDFA
+564 TVIREMRAVDYA

>member
-1 MQAFALS
+1 MDLD
-8 GAIKVAKS
+8 I
-16 LRQSAHLFFKTGSIR
+16 
-31 ATSHGSGGVLRFFH
+31 
-45 PRKSFLA
+45 
-52 IGRSKLNAELII
+52 II
-64 TVVVAIVAIAAV
+64 TVAGAVVGAVVLSLLWMAVYRRRAQVQISEAEGHARRLMEDARKAA
-76 FWALSYR
+76 
-83 KTAQLLTEEA
+83 EA
-93 RRDAQRIIA
+93 RV
-102 DAQKSADSQAK
+102 K
-113 EAVLEAKERALQAST
+113 EAELEAKERLIQSRAE
-128 DFEKE
+128 FEKE
-133 ARERR
+133 SRSTR
-138 EELKVSERRL
+138 EELKAEERRL
-148 QQKEENVDKKLQQL
+148 QQKEENFDRRTAQL
-162 EKREQEVEKR
+162 EKREADNESKAQSLSQRQSSLDQKQAELDRKR
-172 DRGIGDRET
+172 A
-181 QLNTREMELTG
+181 ELDKAVD
-192 LIEEQRHKLE
+192 EQRHRLE
-202 QVAGLTV
+202 QISGLTV
-209 DQAKA
+209 EEAKRE
-214 QLIQGIEHEAKLEA
+214 LTRGIENEAKLEA
-228 AQMMKR
+228 ANLIKR
-234 IETEATELG
+234 LETEALEMG
-243 HIKAQKIIGMAIQRM
+243 HIKAQKVIGAAIQRM

-310 ILSGFDPIRREVAKI
+310 ILSGFDPIRREVARI
-325 SLERLMADG
+325 SLERLMQDG
-334 RIHPARIEEVVEKVR
+334 RIHPARIEEIVEKVR

-364 FSIGITDIHPEVL
+364 FSLGITDIHPEVL
-377 KLLGRLRY
+377 KLLGRLRF

-394 MHSLEVAQL
+394 VHSLEVAQL
-403 AALMAVELGVNS
+403 ASLMATELGANV
-415 EIAKRGGLLHDIGKA
+415 EIARRGGLLHDIGKA

-447 EKYGERREIIHAME
+447 EKYGEKRSVIHAME
-461 CHHGDYDPTTVEAVL
+461 CHHGDYDPETVEAVL

-503 RLEAIADNFEG
+503 RLEAIADQMEG
-514 VTKAFAIQA
+514 VQKAFAIQA

-535 LSDEQS
+535 LQDEQA

-546 DVARRIESE
+546 DVARKIESE

-564 TVIRETRAVDFA
+564 TVIRETRAIDYA

>member
-1 MQAFALS
+1 MTSNILISIGIGLAGAVILALLWAMVS
-8 GAIKVAKS
+8 RKRAEAQVA
-16 LRQSAHLFFKTGSIR
+16 
-31 ATSHGSGGVLRFFH
+31 
-45 PRKSFLA
+45 
-52 IGRSKLNAELII
+52 
-64 TVVVAIVAIAAV
+64 
-76 FWALSYR
+76 
-83 KTAQLLTEEA
+83 EA
-93 RRDAQRIIA
+93 RRTAERIVDDAR
-102 DAQKSADSQAK
+102 KSGEARVK
-113 EAVLEAKERALQAST
+113 EANLEAKEKLLQMRSEFDKQAQQ
-128 DFEKE
+128 
-133 ARERR
+133 RR
-138 EELKVSERRL
+138 DEMKVSEQRL
-148 QQKEENVDKKLQQL
+148 QQKEENVDKKTQQL
-162 EKREQEVEKR
+162 DSRMAEVEKR
-172 DRGIGDRET
+172 DGKVAEREKT
-181 QLNTREMELTG
+181 VETREVELEQ
-192 LIEEQRHKLE
+192 LALEQRHKIE
-202 QVAGLTV
+202 QVAGLTA
-209 DQAKA
+209 DQAK
-214 QLIQGIEHEAKLEA
+214 QELIRGIENEAKLEA
-228 AQMMKR
+228 AHIIKR
-234 IETEATELG
+234 IETEASEHGTV
-243 HIKAQKIIGMAIQRM
+243 KARKILGMAIQRM

-310 ILSGFDPIRREVAKI
+310 ILSGFDPIRREIARI
-325 SLERLMADG
+325 SLERLMQDG
-334 RIHPARIEEVVEKVR
+334 RIHPARIEELVEKVR
-349 IELEEKLFE
+349 QELDQKLFE

-364 FSIGITDIHPEVL
+364 FSLGITDIHPEVL

-394 MHSLEVAQL
+394 VHSLEVAQL
-403 AALMAVELGVNS
+403 AALMAVELGVNDT
-415 EIAKRGGLLHDIGKA
+415 IAKRGGLLHDIGKA

-447 EKYGERREIIHAME
+447 DKYGEKREIIHAME

-503 RLEAIADNFEG
+503 RLESIANSMEG
-514 VTKAFAIQA
+514 VSKSFAIQA

-535 LSDEQS
+535 INDEQS

-546 DVARRIESE
+546 DVARKIESE

-564 TVIRETRAVDFA
+564 TVIREMRTVEYA

>member
-1 MQAFALS
+1 MNIIQVLIAIGAGLALAVVLTLIWA
-8 GAIKVAKS
+8 AIYRKRAEAQVAEAR
-16 LRQSAHLFFKTGSIR
+16 LSAERIVEDAKKQ
-31 ATSHGSGGVLRFFH
+31 ATSRV
-45 PRKSFLA
+45 
-52 IGRSKLNAELII
+52 
-64 TVVVAIVAIAAV
+64 
-76 FWALSYR
+76 
-83 KTAQLLTEEA
+83 
-93 RRDAQRIIA
+93 
-102 DAQKSADSQAK
+102 K
-113 EAVLEAKERALQAST
+113 EADLEAKEKLLQMRSEFDKQAQQ
-128 DFEKE
+128 
-133 ARERR
+133 RR
-138 EELKVSERRL
+138 EEMKNSERRL
-148 QQKEENVDKKLQQL
+148 QQKEEALDKKTQQL
-162 EKREQEVEKR
+162 DSRMAEVEKR
-172 DRGIGDRET
+172 DRAIDQRERSVEGKET
-181 QLNTREMELTG
+181 ELAE
-192 LIEEQRHKLE
+192 LIEAQRHKLE
-202 QVAGLTV
+202 QVAGLTIEE
-209 DQAKA
+209 AKRE
-214 QLIQGIEHEAKLEA
+214 LIRGIENDAKLEA
-228 AQMMKR
+228 ANIIKR
-234 IETEATELG
+234 IESEAVELG
-243 HIKAQKIIGMAIQRM
+243 NQKARKILGMAIQRM

-310 ILSGFDPIRREVAKI
+310 ILSGFDPIRREIARI
-325 SLERLMADG
+325 SLERLMQDG
-334 RIHPARIEEVVEKVR
+334 RIHPARIEELVEKVR
-349 IELEEKLFE
+349 QELDQKLFE

-364 FSIGITDIHPEVL
+364 FSLGITDIHPEVL

-394 MHSLEVAQL
+394 VHSLEVSQL
-403 AALMAVELGVNS
+403 AALMAVELGVNDT
-415 EIAKRGGLLHDIGKA
+415 IAKRGGLLHDIGKA

-447 EKYGERREIIHAME
+447 EKYGEKREVIHAME

-503 RLEAIADNFEG
+503 RLESIANSMDG
-514 VTKAFAIQA
+514 VSKSFAIQA

-535 LSDEQS
+535 ITDEQS

-546 DVARRIESE
+546 DVARKIESE

-564 TVIRETRAVDFA
+564 TVIREMRAVDYA